1 MLNRKHYFMAS
12 LVLLA
17 VLLSGCAQTGSSGGN
32 GNTGGAGAAPNKT
45 VVAAGDT
52 VSVDYKGTL
61 EDGTVFDKSEGR
73 GPLEFVAGIGKMI
86 KGFDDA
92 VLGMAEGEEKTVTLP
107 PEKAYGMPDERRVA
121 EWPKSNFP
129 EPDKLVV
136 GQPVPATTSDGTPVE
151 GIIKE
156 IKDDTVLVDFNHPLA
171 GKTLTFW
178 IKVVKIQKK

>member
-1 MLNRKHYFMAS
+1 MAKGSHCFMAS

-17 VLLSGCAQTGSSGGN
+17 VLLSGCAQPDGG
-32 GNTGGAGAAPNKT
+32 GTGGGANKA

-52 VSVDYKGTL
+52 VSVDYKGML
-61 EDGTVFDKSEGR
+61 QDGTVFDSSEQR
-73 GPLEFVAGIGKMI
+73 GPLEFVAGVGKMI
-86 KGFDDA
+86 TGFDDA

-107 PEKAYGMPDERRVA
+107 PEKAYGMPDERRVV
-121 EWPKSNFP
+121 EWPKNNFT

-136 GQPVPATTSDGTPVE
+136 GQPVPATTSDGAPVE

-156 IKDDTVLVDFNHPLA
+156 IKGNTIVVDFNHPLA

-178 IKVVKIQKK
+178 IKIVKIQEK